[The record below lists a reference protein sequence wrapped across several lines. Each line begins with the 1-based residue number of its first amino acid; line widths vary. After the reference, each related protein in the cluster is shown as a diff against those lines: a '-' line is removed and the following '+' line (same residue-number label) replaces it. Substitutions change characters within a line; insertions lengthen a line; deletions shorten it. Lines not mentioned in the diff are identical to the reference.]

1 MSSVNKKTIRT
12 TVLTDF
18 SNPEKLKELREE
30 AEKFHPSDKQAQFA
44 FVLVKA
50 NEEVQKHME
59 KAIQNIEVNVLTHF
73 AKPENQKTIR
83 EEAKTHGHIT
93 QESNQIYCRKNI
105 SKSKR
110 STYFLRPSLRTKT
123 EKPTSRSR
131 SKKRHIQRD
140 VDFS

>member
-93 QESNQIYCRKNI
+93 QESQTKYIVEKI
-105 SKSKR
+105 SQKVRDQLISLGLRSEPKPKSLQVEAEVK
-110 STYFLRPSLRTKT
+110 KD
-123 EKPTSRSR
+123 TS
-131 SKKRHIQRD
+131 KEM
-140 VDFS
+140 